1 MYWPHRSR
9 RSPVQILAGPNY
21 CCISQ
26 NVNSQLSL
34 ASPGPTLGAV
44 TSPPPTRPPEGG
56 VPQRRVGGGGEPGCG
71 CLRGKG
77 GEEGGEGGEGETP
90 SIGGRVVGDK
100 PPIQLLKCAV
110 Q

>member
-56 VPQRRVGGGGEPGCG
+56 R
-71 CLRGKG
+71 LRGG
-77 GEEGGEGGEGETP
+77 LEGGVNLGVGASEGKGERRGGGEGETP